1 MSKIRYGTS
10 SKKGLIRSKAFPRTT
25 IINLKRLIV
34 ATVPAG
40 PFVPFAPGTL
50 WYGPSPSANTMYRPR
65 DFAALADD
73 TATHWGFVI
82 QENGLNSSSF
92 IWQNVSSIQGKRIK
106 INTPNSQNNFDAA
119 LAGVEFEITNVMPT
133 NMMGYLGV
141 NIGFKV
147 PKSFLPVL
155 PADQNSWEI
164 PGTATG
170 TFSIYTP

>member
-10 SKKGLIRSKAFPRTT
+10 SKKGLIRSKAFPRTN

-34 ATVPAG
+34 ATGPSG

-50 WYGPSPSANTMYRPR
+50 WYGPSSAANTMFRGR
-65 DFAALADD
+65 DFAGLAED

-82 QENGLNSSSF
+82 QENGLDSTNFMWQNSSQ
-92 IWQNVSSIQGKRIK
+92 IQNIRRIK
-106 INTPNSQNNFDAA
+106 LNTPNTQNNYENA
-119 LAGVEFEITNVMPT
+119 LAGVEFEITGVMPAD
-133 NMMGYLGV
+133 MWGKQV

-155 PADQNSWEI
+155 PAEQNSWEI
-164 PGTATG
+164 PGEDSG
-170 TFSIYTP
+170 TFSLYTP